1 MGLIIKSV
9 NLTEETKIVKSINWE
24 YGLVSGTQEVPDPN
38 PSEFIKFEKLTN
50 DIVKDWLL
58 KIKDFTGYD
67 EITEVIEID
76 KIITLGI

>member
-24 YGLVSGTQEVPDPN
+24 YGTVSGCQEVPDPN
-38 PSEFIKFEKLTN
+38 PSEFIEFEKLTN

-67 EITEVIEID
+67 EIAEVVEID
-76 KIITLGI
+76 KIITLSI